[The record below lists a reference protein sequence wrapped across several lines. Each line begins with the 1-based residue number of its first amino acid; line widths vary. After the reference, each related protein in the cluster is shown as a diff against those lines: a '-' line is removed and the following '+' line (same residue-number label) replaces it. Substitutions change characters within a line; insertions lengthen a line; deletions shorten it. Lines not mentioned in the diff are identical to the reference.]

1 MGICSCMSTKWLAIH
16 CLQIALEF
24 KSVDFCEGNKTGEPG
39 AEKNPRSKD
48 NNQQQTQQIQP
59 KYDAGS
65 GNPMTHWR
73 KASALTTSPF
83 LALLYGKRKYHLN
96 SVDFTHAG

>member
-65 GNPMTHWR
+65 GNRTQATLAGGERSHHCAIQAPQGLR
-73 KASALTTSPF
+73 KKQTLPI
-83 LALLYGKRKYHLN
+83 L
-96 SVDFTHAG
+96 

>member
-16 CLQIALEF
+16 YLQIALEF

-48 NNQQQTQQIQP
+48 NNQQQT
-59 KYDAGS
+59 
-65 GNPMTHWR
+65 
-73 KASALTTSPF
+73 
-83 LALLYGKRKYHLN
+83 
-96 SVDFTHAG
+96 

>member
-65 GNPMTHWR
+65 GNRTQATLAGGERYLAWVNNFAWAKCGSQVFDR
-73 KASALTTSPF
+73 K
-83 LALLYGKRKYHLN
+83 KK
-96 SVDFTHAG
+96 